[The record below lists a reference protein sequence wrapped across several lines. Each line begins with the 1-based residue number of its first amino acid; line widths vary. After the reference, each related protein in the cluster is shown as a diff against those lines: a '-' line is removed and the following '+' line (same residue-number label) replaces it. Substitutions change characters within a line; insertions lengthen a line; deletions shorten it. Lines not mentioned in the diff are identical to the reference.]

1 MRCYDDPVEISAE
14 VWAELLTDGEVTR
27 KDDLEVLK
35 LIYESRNHEMH
46 AKEIALKLNLPHHAT
61 LNSQIPRFS
70 KRVIARTGVQP
81 PTREDGAPRWW
92 HVPFLGCDKDNGTCS
107 WIMRPELA
115 EAYKRVF
122 DQDDSELVYPGELT
136 VQDSADLFE
145 GAVSKIVV
153 NRYERDKKARTECI
167 DHYGCRCAAC
177 GFDFE
182 KVYGPIGQNKIHV
195 HHLRPLSEIRQEYKI
210 DPVRDLRPVCPN
222 CHLIIHSKREP
233 FTIDEVKEMIGSG
246 SDPAPHLPLPTLL

>member
-1 MRCYDDPVEISAE
+1 MRFYNDPLEISAE
-14 VWAELLTDGEVTR
+14 VWVELLTDSEVTG

-35 LIYESRNHEMH
+35 LIYESRSHEMH
-46 AKEIALKLNLPHHAT
+46 AAEIALKLNLSHHVT

-70 KRVIARTGVQP
+70 KRVIAKTGVQP
-81 PTREDGAPRWW
+81 PTREDGSIRWW
-92 HVPFLGCDKDNGTCS
+92 HVPFWGYDKRNGTGS

-122 DQDDSELVYPGELT
+122 VQDDSELVYPGELT
-136 VQDSADLFE
+136 VQDSAVLFE

-153 NRYERDKKARTECI
+153 NRSERDKKARAKCI
-167 DHYGCRCAAC
+167 EHYGCRCAVC

-182 KVYGPIGQNKIHV
+182 NVYGPIGQNKIHV
-195 HHLRPLSEIRQEYKI
+195 HHLMPLSEIRQEYKI

-222 CHLIIHSKREP
+222 CHLIIHSKKEP
-233 FTIDEVKEMIGSG
+233 FTIDEVKEQIRPNSG
-246 SDPAPHLPLPTLL
+246 Q

>member
-1 MRCYDDPVEISAE
+1 VRYYNDPIEISAE
-14 VWAELLTDGEVTR
+14 VWAELLTDSEVTR

-35 LIYESRNHEMH
+35 LIYESRNREMH
-46 AKEIALKLNLPHHAT
+46 AKEIALKLNLSHHVT

-70 KRVIARTGVQP
+70 KRVIAKTGVQP
-81 PTREDGAPRWW
+81 PTREDGSIRWW
-92 HVPFLGCDKDNGTCS
+92 HVPFLGYDDKDGSCP
-107 WIMRPELA
+107 WIMRLELVVA
-115 EAYKRVF
+115 CERVF
-122 DQDDSELVYPGELT
+122 GQDDSELVYPGEMT
-136 VQDSADLFE
+136 VQDSTVLFE

-167 DHYGCRCAAC
+167 DHYGCRCAVC

-233 FTIDEVKEMIGSG
+233 FTIDGVKEMIGSG
-246 SDPAPHLPLPTLL
+246 SDPAPHLPLSTLL

>member
-1 MRCYDDPVEISAE
+1 MRFYDDPLEISTD
-14 VWAELLTDGEVTR
+14 VWAELLTDSEVTR

-46 AKEIALKLNLPHHAT
+46 AKEIALKLNLSHHVT

-81 PTREDGAPRWW
+81 PTREDGSIRWW
-92 HVPFLGCDKDNGTCS
+92 HVPFLGYDKSDGTGS

-122 DQDDSELVYPGELT
+122 GQDDSELIYPGELT
-136 VQDSADLFE
+136 VQDCAVPFE

-167 DHYGCRCAAC
+167 DHYGCRCVVC

-246 SDPAPHLPLPTLL
+246 SDPAPHLPLSPLL